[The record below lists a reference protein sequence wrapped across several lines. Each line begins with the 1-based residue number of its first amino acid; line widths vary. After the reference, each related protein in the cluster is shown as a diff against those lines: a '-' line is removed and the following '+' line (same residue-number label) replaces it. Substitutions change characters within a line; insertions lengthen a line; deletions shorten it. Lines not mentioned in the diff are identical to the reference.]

1 MANLDFYGLKS
12 DLHKLLA
19 FIYDET
25 DIIIFE
31 LSSEFDSEIRRF
43 SSLRALESVY
53 DVGQVSKGQIC
64 FQLWSASVTKEP
76 APRKI
81 NLKMKEHSFRYS
93 IEGAG
98 LIQLYLGG
106 LKENIISETHYG
118 HWNQAG
124 AEERCVLPTKDC
136 DWEALKKL
144 SGRLQR
150 FIRGLAVA
158 KINSRVILPEAFSEI
173 GNGKQLRFL
182 NQVFDAQSKEI
193 IPLREKAS

>member
-12 DLHKLLA
+12 DLQKLLA

-25 DIIIFE
+25 DIVIFE
-31 LSSEFDSEIRRF
+31 MSSEFDREIRRF
-43 SSLRALESVY
+43 TSLKDLEGTFAI
-53 DVGQVSKGQIC
+53 GQMNKGQTHL
-64 FQLWSASVTKEP
+64 QLWSASVMKEP
-76 APRKI
+76 KPRRI
-81 NLKMKEHSFRYS
+81 NLTMKDHSFRYA

-106 LKENIISETHYG
+106 LKENIIGETHYG

-136 DWEALKKL
+136 DWETLKKI

-158 KINSRVILPEAFSEI
+158 KINNRVILPEAFSEI
-173 GNGKQLRFL
+173 RNGKQLRFL

-193 IPLREKAS
+193 VLLREKVS